1 MTDETFTAKLTEL
14 LASLRSL
21 PDHQR
26 RALQPLVEQ
35 TRQRQADLQANREQA
50 LAALDDWRL
59 ALKYALFDREATHR
73 EHGQ

>member
-1 MTDETFTAKLTEL
+1 MTDETFTARLAEL

-26 RALQPLVEQ
+26 RALQVLVEQ
-35 TRQRQADLQANREQA
+35 TRQRQADLQADRAQA

-59 ALKYALFDREATHR
+59 ALKYALFDREARHR
-73 EHGQ
+73 EHRQ